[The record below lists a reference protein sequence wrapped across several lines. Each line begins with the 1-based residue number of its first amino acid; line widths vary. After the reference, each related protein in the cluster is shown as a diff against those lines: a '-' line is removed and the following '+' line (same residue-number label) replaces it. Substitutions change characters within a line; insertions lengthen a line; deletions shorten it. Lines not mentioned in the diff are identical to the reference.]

1 MGVDFIR
8 EQSGKPWRKR
18 WDKGLD
24 RLKSPGLFDVQ
35 FTYQQ
40 RTVTADLDSKS
51 TLKVGDQVVVQC
63 DGQAVI
69 VCSGHRQV
77 GAIQGLTADVRAA
90 INGCGGVA
98 LGTVERVGLFGN
110 NAELSIQ

>member
-24 RLKSPGLFDVQ
+24 RLKLPGLFDVQ
-35 FTYQQ
+35 FPTQR
-40 RTVTADLDSKS
+40 RTVTADIECGSP
-51 TLKVGDQVVVQC
+51 LKVGDQVIVQC
-63 DGQAVI
+63 NGVSAI
-69 VCSGHRQV
+69 VSSGHQRIGEISALTTDMRV
-77 GAIQGLTADVRAA
+77 AIAD
-90 INGCGGVA
+90 CGGIA
-98 LGTVERVGLFGN
+98 LGTVERVSLFGN

>member
-24 RLKSPGLFDVQ
+24 RLKLPGLFDVQ
-35 FTYQQ
+35 FSSQQ
-40 RTVTADLDSKS
+40 RTITADLQCG
-51 TLKVGDQVVVQC
+51 TQLKVGDQLIVQSN
-63 DGQAVI
+63 GPMAI
-69 VCSGHRQV
+69 ICSGQQQV
-77 GAIQGLTADVRAA
+77 GTIPSIPADMRSAIA
-90 INGCGGVA
+90 NCGGIA

-110 NAELSIQ
+110 NAEVSIR

>member
-24 RLKSPGLFDVQ
+24 RLKLPGLFDVR
-35 FTYQQ
+35 FSNQQ
-40 RTVTADLDSKS
+40 RTVTADINSGAS
-51 TLKVGDQVVVQC
+51 LKVGDQLVVQC
-63 DGQAVI
+63 DGASAI
-69 VCSGHRQV
+69 VCSGHQRV
-77 GAIQGLTADVRAA
+77 GEISGIPADMRAA
-90 INGCGGVA
+90 ISNCGGVA

-110 NAELSIQ
+110 NAELSIR

>member
-24 RLKSPGLFDVQ
+24 RLKLPGLFDVQ
-35 FTYQQ
+35 FATQQ
-40 RTVTADLDSKS
+40 RTVTADINGGSP
-51 TLKVGDQVVVQC
+51 LKVGDQVVVEC
-63 DGQAVI
+63 RGSSTI
-69 VCSGHRQV
+69 VCNGYQLV
-77 GAIQGLTADVRAA
+77 GEIRGIPADMRAA
-90 INGCGGVA
+90 ISNCGGVA

-110 NAELSIQ
+110 NAELSIR

>member
-35 FTYQQ
+35 FSSEC
-40 RTVTADLDSKS
+40 RTVTADLDSGT
-51 TLKVGDQVVVQC
+51 TLNIGDEVVVQC
-63 DGQAVI
+63 HGPSV
-69 VCSGHRQV
+69 VVTSGHRRV
-77 GAIQGLTADVRAA
+77 GGIANVPADMHAA
-90 INGCGGVA
+90 IASCGGVA
-98 LGTVERVGLFGN
+98 LGTVERMGLFGN
-110 NAELSIQ
+110 NAELSIR

>member
-24 RLKSPGLFDVQ
+24 RLKLPGLFDVQ
-35 FTYQQ
+35 FSSQR
-40 RTVTADLDSKS
+40 RTVTVDINSGS
-51 TLKVGDQVVVQC
+51 TLKVGDQVIVQC
-63 DGQAVI
+63 EGATTV
-69 VCSGHRQV
+69 VCSGHQRV
-77 GAIQGLTADVRAA
+77 GGIPELPFDMRTAIS
-90 INGCGGVA
+90 NCGGVA

-110 NAELSIQ
+110 NAELSIR

>member
-24 RLKSPGLFDVQ
+24 RLKLPGLFDVQ
-35 FTYQQ
+35 FSNRQ
-40 RTVTADLDSKS
+40 RTITADLQCG
-51 TLKVGDQVVVQC
+51 TQLKAGDQLIVQSN
-63 DGQAVI
+63 GNTVI
-69 VCSGHRQV
+69 ICSGQQQV
-77 GAIQGLTADVRAA
+77 GTIASIPADMHAA
-90 INGCGGVA
+90 IADCGGIA

-110 NAELSIQ
+110 NAEVSIR

>member
-24 RLKSPGLFDVQ
+24 GLKSPGLFDVQ
-35 FTYQQ
+35 FTNQH
-40 RTVTADLDSKS
+40 RMITADLESGS

-63 DGQAVI
+63 NAQSVI

-77 GAIQGLTADVRAA
+77 GAISGIAADVRAA
-90 INGCGGVA
+90 IDGCGGVA
-98 LGTVERVGLFGN
+98 LGMVERVGLFGN
-110 NAELSIQ
+110 NVELSIR

>member
-24 RLKSPGLFDVQ
+24 RLKLPTLFDVQ
-35 FTYQQ
+35 FSSQR
-40 RTVTADLDSKS
+40 RTVTADIDCGSP
-51 TLKVGDQVVVQC
+51 LKIGDQVIVQC
-63 DGQAVI
+63 DGPTTV
-69 VCSGHRQV
+69 VCSGQQRV
-77 GAIQGLTADVRAA
+77 GGIRGLPADMRAA
-90 INGCGGVA
+90 ISNCGGVA

-110 NAELSIQ
+110 NAELSIR

>member
-24 RLKSPGLFDVQ
+24 RLKLPGLFDVQ
-35 FTYQQ
+35 FSSQ
-40 RTVTADLDSKS
+40 RRNVTVDINSGS
-51 TLKVGDQVVVQC
+51 TLKVGDQVIVQC
-63 DGQAVI
+63 DGMATI
-69 VCSGHRQV
+69 VCSGHQRV
-77 GAIQGLTADVRAA
+77 GGIPELPFDMRAA
-90 INGCGGVA
+90 ISKCGGVA

-110 NAELSIQ
+110 NAELSIR

>member
-8 EQSGKPWRKR
+8 EHSGKPWRKR

-24 RLKSPGLFDVQ
+24 RFKSPGLFDVQ
-35 FTYQQ
+35 FTDQQ
-40 RTVTADLDSKS
+40 RIVTADLDGGSV
-51 TLKVGDQVVVQC
+51 LKVGDQVVVQC
-63 DGQAVI
+63 NGQAVI

-77 GAIQGLTADVRAA
+77 GAIQGLTLDVRAA
-90 INGCGGVA
+90 IDGCGGVA

-110 NAELSIQ
+110 NAELSIR

>member
-24 RLKSPGLFDVQ
+24 RFKSPSLFDVQ
-35 FTYQQ
+35 FTEQQ
-40 RTVTADLDSKS
+40 CTVTADLDGKPA
-51 TLKVGDQVVVQC
+51 LKVGDQLVVQC
-63 DGQAVI
+63 SGQAVI
-69 VCSGHRQV
+69 VCNGHRQI
-77 GAIQGLTADVRAA
+77 GAISGLTPHVRAA
-90 INGCGGVA
+90 IDGCGGVA

-110 NAELSIQ
+110 NAELSIR

>member
-24 RLKSPGLFDVQ
+24 RLKLPGLFDVQ
-35 FTYQQ
+35 FSSQR
-40 RTVTADLDSKS
+40 RTVTIDIDGGSA
-51 TLKVGDQVVVQC
+51 LKTGDQVIVQC
-63 DGQAVI
+63 DGPTTI
-69 VCSGHRQV
+69 VCSGHRRI
-77 GAIQGLTADVRAA
+77 GGIPGLPADMRAA
-90 INGCGGVA
+90 ISSCGGVA

-110 NAELSIQ
+110 NAELSIR

>member
-24 RLKSPGLFDVQ
+24 RLTSPGLFDVQ
-35 FTYQQ
+35 FTNQQ
-40 RTVTADLDSKS
+40 RIVTADLSGGS

-63 DGQAVI
+63 NGKAVI

-77 GAIQGLTADVRAA
+77 GAIQGISADVRAA
-90 INGCGGVA
+90 IDGCGGVA

-110 NAELSIQ
+110 NAELSIR

>member
-1 MGVDFIR
+1 MGVDFVR

-24 RLKSPGLFDVQ
+24 RFKLPGLFDVQ
-35 FTYQQ
+35 FSNQQ
-40 RTVTADLDSKS
+40 RMVTADLDGGSA
-51 TLKVGDQVVVQC
+51 LKVGDQVVVQC
-63 DGQAVI
+63 NGQAVI

-77 GAIQGLTADVRAA
+77 GAIQSIPADVRTA
-90 INGCGGVA
+90 IDGCGGVA

-110 NAELSIQ
+110 NAELSIR